1 MSNYFELYGL
11 PESFEIDLASLSAT
25 YQQLQR
31 LTHPDKFAGQS
42 EQQQRIALQKNA
54 QVSDGFQ
61 ALKSPVRRAEHLL
74 SLRGIELAGETQTMQ
89 DMDFLMQQMHWREML
104 ADIQESDDPEQIIDD
119 LNEEVDQQLLMLN
132 KRLVDALKVNDEAN
146 NQQAA
151 DDVRK
156 MKFILKLQSEVA
168 EKEEQ
173 LFS

>member
-25 YQQLQR
+25 YLQLQR

-89 DMDFLMQQMHWREML
+89 DTDFLMQQMHWREML

>member
-89 DMDFLMQQMHWREML
+89 DTDFLMQQMHWREML

>member
-1 MSNYFELYGL
+1 MSNYFELFGL
-11 PESFEIDLASLSAT
+11 PESFEIDLAALSST

-31 LTHPDKFAGQS
+31 VTHPDKFAGQS

-54 QVSDGFQ
+54 QVSDGYQ

-104 ADIQESDDPEQIIDD
+104 ADINESNDPEQVIDD
-119 LNEEVDQQLLMLN
+119 LNDEVEQQLRMLT
-132 KRLVDALKVNDEAN
+132 KSLSESLQVNDEQH
-146 NQQAA
+146 NQLSA
-151 DDVRK
+151 DNVRK
-156 MKFILKLQSEVA
+156 LKFILKLQSEVA

-173 LFS
+173 LLS